1 MEVAADA
8 AEREEAEDS
17 VARITVTRTEAAAVV
32 VADPVAEVEEE
43 EVVMEAEEDSA
54 VEEVAEAA
62 QDTVEEA
69 VEAVGAALPAPE
81 AAEAAAI
88 TGAPAGVQTTG
99 GEKRGA
105 VSSSVRV
112 ILRILFPPPLLSR
125 YYHLLA

>member
-17 VARITVTRTEAAAVV
+17 VARITVTRMEAAVA
-32 VADPVAEVEEE
+32 ADPGAEVEEE
-43 EVVMEAEEDSA
+43 EVVMEVVEEGSA
-54 VEEVAEAA
+54 VEGVAEAA
-62 QDTVEEA
+62 QDTVEEE
-69 VEAVGAALPAPE
+69 VEAVGAARPAPE

>member
-1 MEVAADA
+1 MAAD
-8 AEREEAEDS
+8 
-17 VARITVTRTEAAAVV
+17 
-32 VADPVAEVEEE
+32 PGAEVEEE
-43 EVVMEAEEDSA
+43 EVVMEVVEEGSA
-54 VEEVAEAA
+54 VEGVAEAA
-62 QDTVEEA
+62 QDTVEEE
-69 VEAVGAALPAPE
+69 VEAVGAARPAPE
-81 AAEAAAI
+81 AAEAAAV

>member
-17 VARITVTRTEAAAVV
+17 VARITVTRMEAAVA
-32 VADPVAEVEEE
+32 ADPGAEVEEE
-43 EVVMEAEEDSA
+43 EVVMEVVEEGSA
-54 VEEVAEAA
+54 VEGVAEAA
-62 QDTVEEA
+62 QDTVEEE
-69 VEAVGAALPAPE
+69 VEAVGAARPAPE
-81 AAEAAAI
+81 AAEAAAV

>member
-1 MEVAADA
+1 MEV
-8 AEREEAEDS
+8 
-17 VARITVTRTEAAAVV
+17 
-32 VADPVAEVEEE
+32 
-43 EVVMEAEEDSA
+43 EEDSA

-62 QDTVEEA
+62 QDMVEEA
-69 VEAVGAALPAPE
+69 VEAVGAALPVPE
-81 AAEAAAI
+81 AGEAAAI

>member
-1 MEVAADA
+1 MEAAADA

-17 VARITVTRTEAAAVV
+17 VARITVTRTEAAVAV
-32 VADPVAEVEEE
+32 VADPVAEAEVEEG
-43 EVVMEAEEDSA
+43 VMEAEEDSA

-69 VEAVGAALPAPE
+69 VEAVGVALPAPE
-81 AAEAAAI
+81 AAEAVAI
-88 TGAPAGVQTTG
+88 TGAGVQTTG

-112 ILRILFPPPLLSR
+112 KLRILFPPPLLSR

>member
-17 VARITVTRTEAAAVV
+17 VARITVTRMEAAVA
-32 VADPVAEVEEE
+32 ADPGAEVEEE
-43 EVVMEAEEDSA
+43 EVVMEVVEEGSA
-54 VEEVAEAA
+54 VEGVAEAA

-81 AAEAAAI
+81 AAEAAAV

>member
-17 VARITVTRTEAAAVV
+17 VARITVTRMEAAVA
-32 VADPVAEVEEE
+32 ADPGAEVEEE
-43 EVVMEAEEDSA
+43 EVVMEVVEEGSA
-54 VEEVAEAA
+54 VEGVAEAA